1 MAKQVSITL
10 VLAGSGTSI
19 TSEWFRVDGYGKVEM
34 QAVSNVANTATQIT
48 YTNVEGTNGKPLT
61 SSALSAG
68 GSITNVAVANTW
80 EVGAITDICW
90 KWARVISSSASGAR
104 TSTIIITLQE

>member
-10 VLAGSGTSI
+10 VLSGSAS
-19 TSEWFRVDGYGKVEM
+19 SVVSNWFRVDGYGKVKM
-34 QAVSNVANTATQIT
+34 QAVSNVANTATSIT
-48 YTNVEGTNGKPLT
+48 YTNVEVDGQPLVG
-61 SSALSAG
+61 SALSAG
-68 GSITNVAVANTW
+68 GSITNVSVANTW

-90 KWARVISSSASGAR
+90 KWARVISSSANSPR

>member
-1 MAKQVSITL
+1 
-10 VLAGSGTSI
+10 
-19 TSEWFRVDGYGKVEM
+19 M
-34 QAVSNVANTATQIT
+34 QAVSSVANTATQIT
-48 YTNVEGTNGKPLT
+48 YTNVEVDGKPLV
-61 SSALSAG
+61 SSALAAG

-80 EVGAITDICW
+80 AVGALTDICW